1 MYYDWF
7 MKRSWITWEVTRV
20 RFILISSSKIL
31 LCSLLTWLNFI
42 KKYDAGMMLLSCC
55 TVAADYFADIQKLY
69 RKQEQC
75 VIKNPPPRFF
85 ITITIT
91 IFIAY
96 KVLYLHLCTYFDAA
110 KSHLQQCCV
119 ITLWGGTR
127 IFFPLFQNTHL
138 IMYTSYRVKSQRIA
152 IILYKIVLN
161 FIFLVCIFFMLFI
174 CVACCIPI
182 SNEFI
187 KGTSWH
193 IIFSI
198 LKIGLM
204 RGIFIV
210 LTCVQ
215 F

>member
-1 MYYDWF
+1 
-7 MKRSWITWEVTRV
+7 
-20 RFILISSSKIL
+20 
-31 LCSLLTWLNFI
+31 
-42 KKYDAGMMLLSCC
+42 MMLLSCC

-110 KSHLQQCCV
+110 KSHLQFTTMQCDNA
-119 ITLWGGTR
+119 LR
-127 IFFPLFQNTHL
+127 RNQDFFPLFQNTHL

-187 KGTSWH
+187 KGTS
-193 IIFSI
+193 
-198 LKIGLM
+198 
-204 RGIFIV
+204 
-210 LTCVQ
+210 
-215 F
+215 